1 MIGVWLG
8 GLARRRRGRL
18 AAAALGVAV
27 AVALLATLGAFLASA
42 KGSMTQRAIRDV
54 SVDWQVAVQ
63 PGADPTAIENLVRG
77 TPGVRIAV
85 PVGFGKTAGMSATT
99 DSTRGPTTQH
109 TGPGMALGLPPEYR
123 ADFSGQIRTLA
134 GADTGVLLAQQTA
147 ANLHAKPGDTV
158 TVERAGLPP
167 APLRIDGVVD
177 LPQANS
183 LFQTVGAPPSAQ
195 PAAPPDNVVLM
206 PEAQWH
212 SLFDPLASARPD
224 LVATQIHTARVTDLP
239 PDPAQAY
246 TQVTAAA
253 HNLEAA
259 STGGARVGDNLAAAL
274 DAARSDAAYA
284 QVLFLFL
291 GLPGA

>member
-1 MIGVWLG
+1 M
-8 GLARRRRGRL
+8 
-18 AAAALGVAV
+18 
-27 AVALLATLGAFLASA
+27 
-42 KGSMTQRAIRDV
+42 
-54 SVDWQVAVQ
+54 
-63 PGADPTAIENLVRG
+63 
-77 TPGVRIAV
+77 
-85 PVGFGKTAGMSATT
+85 
-99 DSTRGPTTQH
+99 
-109 TGPGMALGLPPEYR
+109 
-123 ADFSGQIRTLA
+123 
-134 GADTGVLLAQQTA
+134 
-147 ANLHAKPGDTV
+147 

-212 SLFDPLASARPD
+212 GLFDPLASARPD

-246 TQVTAAA
+246 IQVTAAA

-291 GLPGA
+291 GLPGAVLAALLTAAIVVAGAERRRRDQELARVRGASARRLLQLAGAEAAAIG